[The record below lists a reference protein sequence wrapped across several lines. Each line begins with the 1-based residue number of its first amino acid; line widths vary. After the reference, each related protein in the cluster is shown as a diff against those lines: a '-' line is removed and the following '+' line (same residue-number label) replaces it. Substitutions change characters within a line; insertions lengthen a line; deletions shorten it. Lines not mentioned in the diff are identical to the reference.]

1 MFKLYPTCWIQPI
14 FVHPQTKAV
23 GVCITAS
30 WELQKGW
37 YYSSK
42 SILTWFISLKFDSL
56 IFLDTSVMKDLGPCS
71 NISLVWVRFAGGEEL
86 KRVSRQGL
94 ALHSSFPIWLLMHF
108 PPPLTADFGRR
119 ERVNQAKINPQGF
132 HWAPGMVKPL
142 MRSEGVQN
150 TCVHMHNALCQICSW
165 PGSQIV
171 CKCFEIFR
179 SVFGCGWSS
188 QQPPISFIVPS
199 PAWVLSILL

>member
-1 MFKLYPTCWIQPI
+1 MFKLYPACWIQPI

-23 GVCITAS
+23 GVCKTASWAS

-42 SILTWFISLKFDSL
+42 SILTWFIQFEISVYSL

-71 NISLVWVRFAGGEEL
+71 NISLVWVRFAGEEEL

-108 PPPLTADFGRR
+108 HPPLTVDFGRR
-119 ERVNQAKINPQGF
+119 GWIRQKSTPRVFIRRLEWSNLLCYQKIYNIRCQIWTVP
-132 HWAPGMVKPL
+132 HHACTL
-142 MRSEGVQN
+142 
-150 TCVHMHNALCQICSW
+150 HNAQCTMPFVKFSHGQE
-165 PGSQIV
+165 G
-171 CKCFEIFR
+171 K
-179 SVFGCGWSS
+179 
-188 QQPPISFIVPS
+188 
-199 PAWVLSILL
+199 